1 VKFCPECG
9 YRLASGTEKYR
20 PECGIKLQ
28 AGSSGKDDNASS
40 TGITNTKGDVFGAGF
55 TGSGNITGKEIGYT
69 LLDTR

>member
-40 TGITNTKGDVFGAGF
+40 TGIP
-55 TGSGNITGKEIGYT
+55 ILKEMYLMLD
-69 LLDTR
+69 LLVVVILPVKK